1 MQIYNNPILIQPTR
15 EMPRKIGIIGA
26 GTIGPDIGYYLKS
39 AIPDL
44 SLVLIDI
51 SREALDRAIGRLR
64 AYADKGVARGKLTP
78 EQAQGVRQNL
88 NVSVN
93 YDDLAG
99 CDWVIEAA
107 TENIEL
113 KRQIFARVE
122 AITGEHCMITS
133 NTSSIPAHSLFSH
146 LRHPERTTVT
156 HFFAPA
162 FRNPVVEVVDWEKA
176 DPAVLQQLRRL
187 FYLTGKVPMVTRD
200 VVCFML
206 DRIFDNWCNEAG
218 FLLAG
223 ATPAQVDHVAGLHVH
238 AGPFF
243 VLNMSN
249 GNPIIIETNSL
260 QAELEGPHY
269 RPADIF
275 REVERQKQDTREIEN
290 RTPFPPPSFRRMPES
305 SEHVPLKAD
314 IVSLD
319 AGIRQHDGMTPAEEN
334 RTPIKWEEKWDTRGK
349 WKTIKPGES
358 VAVPEAVGTE
368 IRERLLGVLFS
379 QTVDILDREIGTAAD
394 LELGCR
400 LAFAFRQGPLELMRE
415 LGEVESQRI
424 LTKFTSTKPGMP
436 GAQRPLRA
444 YQDFYRFVLVDELD
458 GVKIITLRRPE
469 ALNAIHDDMIDEI
482 LTILKKHE
490 NDPQTTGF
498 IITGYG
504 GAAYSAGAD
513 IGKFP
518 SMLGD
523 RKQSV
528 DYARVC
534 SRLLVY
540 LDNCKKPVVAALNGM
555 ALGGGL
561 ELVIRCHGIVAAKN
575 AWLQFPEITLGIAPG
590 LGGMVIPYRRWP
602 AAATVF
608 HTMLLKAERMT
619 VTDAVEL
626 GIINILADSYTT
638 LLPSATR
645 LVRELAQKQHVIAD
659 TPVNIAP
666 PVAVEDEPLSF
677 NGQRLDARTS
687 AIIRQAIIDAAAAPS
702 LDEALEIGYA
712 AFGESACTAAASEG
726 ISAFTEKRKPD
737 FTGI

>member
-1 MQIYNNPILIQPTR
+1 
-15 EMPRKIGIIGA
+15 
-26 GTIGPDIGYYLKS
+26 
-39 AIPDL
+39 
-44 SLVLIDI
+44 
-51 SREALDRAIGRLR
+51 
-64 AYADKGVARGKLTP
+64 
-78 EQAQGVRQNL
+78 
-88 NVSVN
+88 
-93 YDDLAG
+93 
-99 CDWVIEAA
+99 
-107 TENIEL
+107 
-113 KRQIFARVE
+113 
-122 AITGEHCMITS
+122 
-133 NTSSIPAHSLFSH
+133 
-146 LRHPERTTVT
+146 
-156 HFFAPA
+156 
-162 FRNPVVEVVDWEKA
+162 
-176 DPAVLQQLRRL
+176 
-187 FYLTGKVPMVTRD
+187 
-200 VVCFML
+200 
-206 DRIFDNWCNEAG
+206 
-218 FLLAG
+218 
-223 ATPAQVDHVAGLHVH
+223 
-238 AGPFF
+238 
-243 VLNMSN
+243 MSN
-249 GNPIIIETNSL
+249 GNPIIIETNTL

-275 REVERQKQDTREIEN
+275 QDVERQKQDTREIEN
-290 RTPFPPPSFRRMPES
+290 RTPFPPPSFRRMPESSEHVPPPSFRRMPESSEHAPPPSFRRMPESSEHAPPPSFRMPESSEHVPPSSFRRMPESSEHVPPPSFRRMPES

-334 RTPIKWEEKWDTRGK
+334 RTPIKWEEKWDTQGK

-358 VAVPEAVGTE
+358 VAVPEAVETE

-436 GAQRPLRA
+436 GAQRPLCA

-504 GAAYSAGAD
+504 GAAFSAGAD

-534 SRLLVY
+534 SRLLVC
-540 LDNCKKPVVAALNGM
+540 LDNCKKPVIAALNGM

-626 GIINILADSYTT
+626 GIINILVDSYTT

-677 NGQRLDARTS
+677 NGQRLSARTS

>member
-1 MQIYNNPILIQPTR
+1 MQIYNNPILIRPTR

-51 SREALDRAIGRLR
+51 SREALDRAIGRIH
-64 AYADKGVARGKLTP
+64 AYGDKGVARGKLTP

-88 NVSVN
+88 SASVD

-99 CDWVIEAA
+99 CDWVLEAA

-113 KRQIFARVE
+113 KKQIFARAE

-133 NTSSIPAHSLFSH
+133 NTSSIPAHLLFSH

-162 FRNPVVEVVDWEKA
+162 FRNPVVEVVNWEKA
-176 DPAVLQQLRRL
+176 DPAFLQHLRRL
-187 FYLTGKVPMVTRD
+187 FYLTGKVPMVTRN

-218 FLLAG
+218 YLLAG
-223 ATPAQVDHVAGLHVH
+223 ATPAQVDHVAGSYAH

-269 RPADIF
+269 
-275 REVERQKQDTREIEN
+275 
-290 RTPFPPPSFRRMPES
+290 
-305 SEHVPLKAD
+305 H
-314 IVSLD
+314 
-319 AGIRQHDGMTPAEEN
+319 PAEIFQEALDWAQNDNLGNDNLGHPQIANSGHPRIANLGHPQIAN
-334 RTPIKWEEKWDTRGK
+334 RGNNSGHPRIESWEEKWDTQGK
-349 WKTIKPGES
+349 WKTIKPGEN
-358 VAVPEAVGTE
+358 VAVPEALDKE

-379 QTVDILDREIGTAAD
+379 QTVDILDREIGSAAD

-415 LGEVESQRI
+415 LGEEESGRI

-436 GAQRPLRA
+436 GAQRPLGA

-469 ALNAIHDDMIDEI
+469 ALNAIHDDMTDEI

-504 GAAYSAGAD
+504 TAAFSAGAD

-575 AWLQFPEITLGIAPG
+575 AWLQFPEISLGIAPG
-590 LGGMVIPYRRWP
+590 IGGMVVPYRRWP
-602 AAATVF
+602 AAAAVF
-608 HTMLLKAERMT
+608 HTMLLKAEKMT

-626 GIINILADSYTT
+626 GIIDKLADTHAT

-659 TPVNIAP
+659 TPVDIAP
-666 PVAVEDEPLSF
+666 PAGVEDEPLSF
-677 NGQRLDARTS
+677 NGQRLSTRAS
-687 AIIRQAIIDAAAAPS
+687 AIIRQAIMDAAAAPS

-712 AFGESACTAAASEG
+712 ASGESACTAAAREG
-726 ISAFTEKRKPD
+726 ISAFIEKRKSD